1 MTEVVQP
8 EWLKGYQPVTAPP
21 PGNPKWQKGM
31 KSPNPAGRPKGI
43 SDKRAKL
50 AQRMLDDAQGIVDRM
65 IAQALE
71 GDPQAANLILSRV
84 MPALRAQSEKVE
96 FDFDASASVTE
107 QAEAVLQAISEGKVA
122 PDVGKQILEGIST
135 LYGIK
140 QIAELESRLQALED
154 KQ

>member
-1 MTEVVQP
+1 MTDMVHR
-8 EWLKGYQPVTAPP
+8 GH
-21 PGNPKWQKGM
+21 PKWQKGM

-50 AQRMLDDAQGIVDRM
+50 AERMLNDAGGIVDKM

-71 GDPQAANLILSRV
+71 GDAQAATLILSRV
-84 MPALRAQSEKVE
+84 MPALRAQAEKVE
-96 FDFDASASVTE
+96 FCFDASASVTE
-107 QAEAVLQAISEGKVA
+107 QAEAVLQAIADGRVA

-140 QIAELESRLQALED
+140 QIAELEGRLAALEG